1 MLNSANTNN
10 YNNRESKLNYY
21 LLIKHEGVE
30 LSMSE
35 FLYYKFII
43 AAYNETQ
50 ARDLAQGADQQ
61 KNSILE
67 SFWTDSNKTK
77 CELVGFPLIRSGDP
91 YILSESFT

>member
-50 ARDLAQGADQQ
+50 ARDLAQG
-61 KNSILE
+61 
-67 SFWTDSNKTK
+67 
-77 CELVGFPLIRSGDP
+77 
-91 YILSESFT
+91 